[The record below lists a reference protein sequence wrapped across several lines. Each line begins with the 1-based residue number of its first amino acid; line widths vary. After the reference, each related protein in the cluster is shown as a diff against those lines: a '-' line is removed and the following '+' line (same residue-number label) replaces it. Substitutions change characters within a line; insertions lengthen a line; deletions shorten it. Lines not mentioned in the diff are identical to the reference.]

1 MHYYQFNI
9 GEYASHTR
17 HLSPIEDIAYRR
29 LLDLA
34 YTSEL
39 PLTKDIHQLT
49 RLINL
54 REYQQETSDI
64 LKEFFFE
71 TDDGWLNNRVIK
83 EIIKTGEKSQKAK
96 DSIAIRWNN
105 ERNKKKQENDTNV
118 SKNNTN
124 VNEIDTTN
132 NQLPNTNN
140 PRPNTQDQEPIKNIT
155 PLSSLMALGISK
167 KSANDWLR
175 IRKSKK
181 IVFTDDA
188 LELFQS
194 ECLKA
199 GITPVEAIK
208 ICNQESWG
216 GFKAVWLNKQGNVL
230 AYLAKQL

>member
-140 PRPNTQDQEPIKNIT
+140 PRPNTQDQKP
-155 PLSSLMALGISK
+155 
-167 KSANDWLR
+167 
-175 IRKSKK
+175 
-181 IVFTDDA
+181 
-188 LELFQS
+188 
-194 ECLKA
+194 
-199 GITPVEAIK
+199 
-208 ICNQESWG
+208 
-216 GFKAVWLNKQGNVL
+216 
-230 AYLAKQL
+230 